1 MMDKKENDLTTG
13 CDAKPIVDSLSDLCI
28 KSVRGEDLMMDKKE
42 NDLTT
47 GSDAKPIVDSLSDL
61 CMKSVF
67 WDCKGQG
74 ISKDILETDTLDSS
88 THLPSLLVNST
99 DQDAPEKCLC
109 QSSRIGACLHPINL
123 RRTSQSKHN
132 TSFENSDSGE
142 TLLLPPVEKKTRMI
156 IHEQNPIGPN
166 DVKKSPSDVGCALQ
180 LSVGHCENASGDVYE
195 TSFGTPKTNHP
206 LSYSKLLH
214 AYDGCAS
221 ASKVSPLHNFDDS
234 GIEKNRTESILEN
247 LDEDSFQSESKKAP
261 RKFCDDLAV
270 GSNSVNDQKTFCV
283 GFNEV
288 TSKVSLESENYS
300 QNDTSIENEGNEP
313 SNLDNHSRGMK
324 TMSDFIIENT
334 FNLSMVEGTD
344 HDSGMDRDDGINEEN
359 LECIDHNDIPFIDDE
374 EESEEELGVVL
385 RQQHPSD
392 VSLTTKRHAQVQL
405 PLLRETVLKNKVGPL
420 KTPAGSCEEEESNAI
435 PEEEKGRICHATDR
449 EESTVWLCAT
459 PWKIDCVSGNNGEKG
474 RKGGESSERGRS
486 LSLDEDALRDLVQR
500 LLSEKTAVGAAD
512 IMSVE
517 RRGTKAL
524 ELWAK
529 RATDGYAGV
538 SISNMTTAWR
548 NGLAFCALIHHY
560 RPDLIDF
567 ASLKAENILENN
579 ALAFRVAEQQL
590 GIPALLDAED
600 MVECDVPDRLSVLTY
615 VSQFYQVF
623 SSLGL
628 TSPKRVVNNNA
639 SPPPSSPAGVK
650 KTKLSPSQPQP
661 KTKTEIKTDKM
672 LVGGRLRREVCV
684 RCSNPVFLAE
694 RLLVGSPGQLMHRT
708 CFRCARCS
716 TQLTLASYYETE
728 KGQFCCETCPDEEMD
743 ISPEVKN
750 SIINDTSPKLSRR
763 MSTSDSESEYDSEDS
778 DNESD
783 GYSNTV
789 ELVLE
794 DKKQTGDTTLH
805 SPNVT
810 PGPPKPRT
818 VFLSKT
824 LEGES
829 PENSLDKHKDSEN
842 ALKKEI
848 PKFSQISPALFGSQG
863 KDAILPK
870 ASDSGL
876 DHCDD
881 AKGLITD
888 PPDKLTLD
896 TGQDKNNT
904 PMPDSSPGSSSIVA
918 QRLKMFR
925 EISNKTN
932 ETSNLKNNIYSKPE
946 HKENDLSKKYER
958 DVTSPQFTTDTKLYA
973 TKEDNKEIV
982 KEHERDKIAE
992 TVDDL
997 DKTDKVSI
1005 PDVKIPQEES
1015 IDESTHKD
1023 LTFVSS
1029 TPSISIT
1036 KESKDKAS
1044 PEETRKLEVP
1054 SNNEISKGS
1063 DSECNPFDVEEDES
1077 QLDDHKSQVC
1087 ESNDADVNVAS
1098 LSQDSGAEL
1107 SSPSLRSIQYPE
1119 ELNPF
1124 GSDDEDEGAV
1134 SISESVEIDKSKNEA
1149 KKDEVMGKKLIKANL
1164 NPFES
1169 DEDEEERDEEID
1181 NKSEIKKEN
1190 LNPFW
1195 SDDEEQL
1202 ESPDSTPSKHK
1213 VKPPRPPPPTLA
1225 RNSTPSY
1232 ANQDARKYSTSL
1244 QHLRERSPQP
1254 TASPTSSHSGLS
1266 PSLRKERQPS
1276 PSSPSGSIAL
1286 RRKGRRAPA
1295 PPSPFNMKRD
1305 GISSG
1310 ESTADTTSMDTMS
1323 LSSLSTQG
1331 QGPQDHEDGG
1341 LVRKPS
1347 MSKSEAGE
1355 WQRKKGPAP
1364 PRPVPQKRAIKK
1376 MPMRLVQQELH
1387 DIEVKQTELERQGVL
1402 LETSIRKRTEGTSNN
1417 PQEDAATINSG
1428 PSSIEV
1434 EDMIMQLFE
1443 LVNEKNELFRRQT
1456 ELMYLKREKRLEEE
1470 HVELEFQIRCLML
1483 KPPSE
1488 KTESDNAQEEELIAR
1503 LVKVVEQRDEIINCL
1518 ELDRLRE
1525 AQEDESIATHMMQ
1538 YQEKHIDGIENGC
1551 VTQNVTKK
1559 KKTLK
1564 LPRKKKKKE
1573 KKDKKG
1579 AKADA
1584 DKDIDETE
1592 VKESKKRKKKWL
1604 F

>member
-1 MMDKKENDLTTG
+1 MDDLTSEYPQSSFQEG
-13 CDAKPIVDSLSDLCI
+13 KEQR
-28 KSVRGEDLMMDKKE
+28 SVSY
-42 NDLTT
+42 
-47 GSDAKPIVDSLSDL
+47 GSD
-61 CMKSVF
+61 
-67 WDCKGQG
+67 
-74 ISKDILETDTLDSS
+74 ET
-88 THLPSLLVNST
+88 
-99 DQDAPEKCLC
+99 E
-109 QSSRIGACLHPINL
+109 
-123 RRTSQSKHN
+123 
-132 TSFENSDSGE
+132 
-142 TLLLPPVEKKTRMI
+142 
-156 IHEQNPIGPN
+156 
-166 DVKKSPSDVGCALQ
+166 
-180 LSVGHCENASGDVYE
+180 
-195 TSFGTPKTNHP
+195 
-206 LSYSKLLH
+206 
-214 AYDGCAS
+214 
-221 ASKVSPLHNFDDS
+221 
-234 GIEKNRTESILEN
+234 
-247 LDEDSFQSESKKAP
+247 
-261 RKFCDDLAV
+261 
-270 GSNSVNDQKTFCV
+270 
-283 GFNEV
+283 
-288 TSKVSLESENYS
+288 
-300 QNDTSIENEGNEP
+300 
-313 SNLDNHSRGMK
+313 
-324 TMSDFIIENT
+324 
-334 FNLSMVEGTD
+334 
-344 HDSGMDRDDGINEEN
+344 EEN
-359 LECIDHNDIPFIDDE
+359 LELECMDDNDIPFIDDE
-374 EESEEELGVVL
+374 EETEEETVVV
-385 RQQHPSD
+385 RRERPSD
-392 VSLTTKRHAQVQL
+392 ATPTTKRHAQVQL
-405 PLLRETVLKNKVGPL
+405 PLLRETVLKNKAGL
-420 KTPAGSCEEEESNAI
+420 CEGTPKSSLPDVVEEEEENPKI
-435 PEEEKGRICHATDR
+435 LDGEVEENGKICHAMDQ
-449 EESTVWLCAT
+449 EESTEWLCAT
-459 PWKIDCVSGNNGEKG
+459 PWKIDCMSESNGEKG
-474 RKGGESSERGRS
+474 KEEGTSSERGRP
-486 LSLDEDALRDLVQR
+486 LSLDEDALQDLLQR
-500 LLSEKTAVGAAD
+500 LLSEKKAKEAAD

-567 ASLKAENILENN
+567 SSLKPENILENN

-628 TSPKRVVNNNA
+628 TSPKRVVNNA
-639 SPPPSSPAGVK
+639 SPPPSSPVGVK

-661 KTKTEIKTDKM
+661 KTKTEIKTDKV
-672 LVGGRLRREVCV
+672 LVGGRLRREVCAS
-684 RCSNPVFLAE
+684 CSNPVFLAE

-708 CFRCARCS
+708 CFRCARCT

-728 KGQFCCETCPDEEMD
+728 KGQFCCETCPDEELE

-750 SIINDTSPKLSRR
+750 SIISETSPKLSRR
-763 MSTSDSESEYDSEDS
+763 TSTSDSESEYESEDS
-778 DNESD
+778 ENESD
-783 GYSNTV
+783 GYSNNV

-794 DKKQTGDTTLH
+794 DKKQTDDTAVH

-829 PENSLDKHKDSEN
+829 PESSSDKHKDSEN
-842 ALKKEI
+842 AFKKEM
-848 PKFSQISPALFGSQG
+848 PKFSQISPALFGSQE
-863 KDAILPK
+863 KDLRSPK

-904 PMPDSSPGSSSIVA
+904 HISDSTFGSSSIVA
-918 QRLKMFR
+918 QRLKMFS

-932 ETSNLKNNIYSKPE
+932 DTSNFKSNILCKPD
-946 HKENDLSKKYER
+946 HKENELLQNYER
-958 DVTSPQFTTDTKLYA
+958 ETDSHQFTSDTKVYA
-973 TKEDNKEIV
+973 TKEDNKETL
-982 KEHERDKIAE
+982 KEYDKDKIDGAFNDIDKDD
-992 TVDDL
+992 TVL
-997 DKTDKVSI
+997 I
-1005 PDVKIPQEES
+1005 PEEKIPQEE
-1015 IDESTHKD
+1015 IEAERKHKNSEY
-1023 LTFVSS
+1023 VSN
-1029 TPSISIT
+1029 TPSITVS
-1036 KESKDKAS
+1036 KESKDDKTS
-1044 PEETRKLEVP
+1044 EETSELEVP
-1054 SNNEISKGS
+1054 SNDEIAKGS
-1063 DSECNPFDVEEDES
+1063 DSECNLFKAEEDES
-1077 QLDDHKSQVC
+1077 QLEAIKNCQLGG
-1087 ESNDADVNVAS
+1087 SNDAEVNATS

-1124 GSDDEDEGAV
+1124 GSDDEDEGAA
-1134 SISESVEIDKSKNEA
+1134 SISESVEIERVRQETKEDEITE
-1149 KKDEVMGKKLIKANL
+1149 KKIIRANL

-1169 DEDEEERDEEID
+1169 DEDDEGSTEEKD
-1181 NKSEIKKEN
+1181 NSQTKKEN

-1195 SDDEEQL
+1195 SDDEEPL
-1202 ESPDSTPSKHK
+1202 ESPESTPSKRK
-1213 VKPPRPPPPTLA
+1213 VKPPRPPPPTLV

-1232 ANQDARKYSTSL
+1232 TSHKDTRKSSTS
-1244 QHLRERSPQP
+1244 QQFREVSPQP
-1254 TASPTSSHSGLS
+1254 TASPASSRTKLS
-1266 PSLRKERQPS
+1266 PSLPKERHPS
-1276 PSSPSGSIAL
+1276 PSSPSGSVAL

-1295 PPSPFNMKRD
+1295 PPSPFTAKRD

-1331 QGPQDHEDGG
+1331 QGPQDHEDEG

-1417 PQEDAATINSG
+1417 PQEDAATLSSG

-1470 HVELEFQIRCLML
+1470 YVELEYQIRCLML

-1488 KTESDNAQEEELIAR
+1488 KTESDSTQEEELIAR

-1551 VTQNVTKK
+1551 ATQNVSKK

>member
-1 MMDKKENDLTTG
+1 
-13 CDAKPIVDSLSDLCI
+13 
-28 KSVRGEDLMMDKKE
+28 
-42 NDLTT
+42 
-47 GSDAKPIVDSLSDL
+47 
-61 CMKSVF
+61 
-67 WDCKGQG
+67 
-74 ISKDILETDTLDSS
+74 
-88 THLPSLLVNST
+88 
-99 DQDAPEKCLC
+99 
-109 QSSRIGACLHPINL
+109 
-123 RRTSQSKHN
+123 
-132 TSFENSDSGE
+132 
-142 TLLLPPVEKKTRMI
+142 
-156 IHEQNPIGPN
+156 
-166 DVKKSPSDVGCALQ
+166 
-180 LSVGHCENASGDVYE
+180 
-195 TSFGTPKTNHP
+195 
-206 LSYSKLLH
+206 
-214 AYDGCAS
+214 
-221 ASKVSPLHNFDDS
+221 
-234 GIEKNRTESILEN
+234 
-247 LDEDSFQSESKKAP
+247 
-261 RKFCDDLAV
+261 
-270 GSNSVNDQKTFCV
+270 
-283 GFNEV
+283 
-288 TSKVSLESENYS
+288 
-300 QNDTSIENEGNEP
+300 
-313 SNLDNHSRGMK
+313 
-324 TMSDFIIENT
+324 
-334 FNLSMVEGTD
+334 
-344 HDSGMDRDDGINEEN
+344 
-359 LECIDHNDIPFIDDE
+359 
-374 EESEEELGVVL
+374 
-385 RQQHPSD
+385 
-392 VSLTTKRHAQVQL
+392 
-405 PLLRETVLKNKVGPL
+405 
-420 KTPAGSCEEEESNAI
+420 
-435 PEEEKGRICHATDR
+435 
-449 EESTVWLCAT
+449 
-459 PWKIDCVSGNNGEKG
+459 
-474 RKGGESSERGRS
+474 
-486 LSLDEDALRDLVQR
+486 
-500 LLSEKTAVGAAD
+500 
-512 IMSVE
+512 MSVE

-548 NGLAFCALIHHY
+548 NGLAFCALIHRY

-567 ASLKAENILENN
+567 SSLKPENILENN

-628 TSPKRVVNNNA
+628 TSPKRVVNNA
-639 SPPPSSPAGVK
+639 SPPPSSPVGVK

-661 KTKTEIKTDKM
+661 KTKTEIKTDKV
-672 LVGGRLRREVCV
+672 LVGGRLRREVCAS
-684 RCSNPVFLAE
+684 CSNPVFLAE

-708 CFRCARCS
+708 CFRCARCT

-728 KGQFCCETCPDEEMD
+728 KGQFCCETCPDEELE
-743 ISPEVKN
+743 ISTEVKN
-750 SIINDTSPKLSRR
+750 SIISETSPKLSRR
-763 MSTSDSESEYDSEDS
+763 MSTSDSESEYESEDS
-778 DNESD
+778 ENESD
-783 GYSNTV
+783 GYSNTL

-794 DKKQTGDTTLH
+794 DKKQTDDTAVH

-829 PENSLDKHKDSEN
+829 PENSSDKHKDSEN
-842 ALKKEI
+842 TFKKEM
-848 PKFSQISPALFGSQG
+848 PKFSQISPALFGPQE
-863 KDAILPK
+863 KDMRSPK

-904 PMPDSSPGSSSIVA
+904 HIPDSTLGSSSIVA
-918 QRLKMFR
+918 QRLKMFS

-932 ETSNLKNNIYSKPE
+932 DTSNFKSNILCKPDL
-946 HKENDLSKKYER
+946 KENKLSQNYER
-958 DVTSPQFTTDTKLYA
+958 ENHQFTSDTKLYA
-973 TKEDNKEIV
+973 TKEDNKETL
-982 KEHERDKIAE
+982 KEYDKDKIDGTFNDIDKDD
-992 TVDDL
+992 TVL
-997 DKTDKVSI
+997 I
-1005 PDVKIPQEES
+1005 PDEKIPQKENEAES
-1015 IDESTHKD
+1015 KHKN
-1023 LTFVSS
+1023 LEYVSS
-1029 TPSISIT
+1029 TPSITVS
-1036 KESKDKAS
+1036 KESKEDKTS
-1044 PEETRKLEVP
+1044 PEETNDLEVP
-1054 SNNEISKGS
+1054 SNIDIAKGS
-1063 DSECNPFDVEEDES
+1063 DSEYNLFEAEEDDS
-1077 QLDDHKSQVC
+1077 QLEAVKNCQLGG
-1087 ESNDADVNVAS
+1087 SNDAEVNATS

-1124 GSDDEDEGAV
+1124 GSDDEDEGAA
-1134 SISESVEIDKSKNEA
+1134 SISESVEIDRA
-1149 KKDEVMGKKLIKANL
+1149 KQETKEDEITGKKIIRANL

-1169 DEDEEERDEEID
+1169 DEDEESSTEEKD
-1181 NKSEIKKEN
+1181 NSQMKKEN

-1195 SDDEEQL
+1195 SDDEEPL
-1202 ESPDSTPSKHK
+1202 ESPESTPSKGK
-1213 VKPPRPPPPTLA
+1213 VKPPRPPPPTLV

-1232 ANQDARKYSTSL
+1232 TSYKDTVKSSTS
-1244 QHLRERSPQP
+1244 QQFREVSPQP
-1254 TASPTSSHSGLS
+1254 TASPASSHTKLS
-1266 PSLRKERQPS
+1266 PSLPKERHPS
-1276 PSSPSGSIAL
+1276 PSSPSGSVAL
-1286 RRKGRRAPA
+1286 RRKARRAPA
-1295 PPSPFNMKRD
+1295 PPSPFSVKRD

-1331 QGPQDHEDGG
+1331 QGPQDHEDEG

-1417 PQEDAATINSG
+1417 PQEDAATLSSG

-1470 HVELEFQIRCLML
+1470 YVELEYQIRCLML

-1488 KTESDNAQEEELIAR
+1488 KTESDNTQEEELIAR

-1551 VTQNVTKK
+1551 ATQNVSKK

>member
-1 MMDKKENDLTTG
+1 MRTS
-13 CDAKPIVDSLSDLCI
+13 VLSDFVI
-28 KSVRGEDLMMDKKE
+28 
-42 NDLTT
+42 
-47 GSDAKPIVDSLSDL
+47 
-61 CMKSVF
+61 
-67 WDCKGQG
+67 
-74 ISKDILETDTLDSS
+74 
-88 THLPSLLVNST
+88 
-99 DQDAPEKCLC
+99 
-109 QSSRIGACLHPINL
+109 
-123 RRTSQSKHN
+123 
-132 TSFENSDSGE
+132 
-142 TLLLPPVEKKTRMI
+142 
-156 IHEQNPIGPN
+156 
-166 DVKKSPSDVGCALQ
+166 
-180 LSVGHCENASGDVYE
+180 Y
-195 TSFGTPKTNHP
+195 
-206 LSYSKLLH
+206 
-214 AYDGCAS
+214 
-221 ASKVSPLHNFDDS
+221 
-234 GIEKNRTESILEN
+234 
-247 LDEDSFQSESKKAP
+247 
-261 RKFCDDLAV
+261 
-270 GSNSVNDQKTFCV
+270 
-283 GFNEV
+283 
-288 TSKVSLESENYS
+288 
-300 QNDTSIENEGNEP
+300 
-313 SNLDNHSRGMK
+313 
-324 TMSDFIIENT
+324 
-334 FNLSMVEGTD
+334 
-344 HDSGMDRDDGINEEN
+344 
-359 LECIDHNDIPFIDDE
+359 
-374 EESEEELGVVL
+374 
-385 RQQHPSD
+385 
-392 VSLTTKRHAQVQL
+392 
-405 PLLRETVLKNKVGPL
+405 
-420 KTPAGSCEEEESNAI
+420 
-435 PEEEKGRICHATDR
+435 
-449 EESTVWLCAT
+449 
-459 PWKIDCVSGNNGEKG
+459 
-474 RKGGESSERGRS
+474 
-486 LSLDEDALRDLVQR
+486 
-500 LLSEKTAVGAAD
+500 

-567 ASLKAENILENN
+567 SSLKPENILENN

-628 TSPKRVVNNNA
+628 TSPKRVVNNA
-639 SPPPSSPAGVK
+639 SPPPSSPVGVK

-661 KTKTEIKTDKM
+661 KTKTEIKTDKV
-672 LVGGRLRREVCV
+672 LVGGRLRREVCAS
-684 RCSNPVFLAE
+684 CSNPVFLAE

-708 CFRCARCS
+708 CFRCARCT

-728 KGQFCCETCPDEEMD
+728 KGQFCCETCPDEELE

-750 SIINDTSPKLSRR
+750 SIISETSPKLSRR
-763 MSTSDSESEYDSEDS
+763 TSTSDSESEYESEDS
-778 DNESD
+778 ENESD
-783 GYSNTV
+783 GYSNNV

-794 DKKQTGDTTLH
+794 DKKQTDDTAVH

-829 PENSLDKHKDSEN
+829 PESSSDKHKDSEN
-842 ALKKEI
+842 AFKKEM
-848 PKFSQISPALFGSQG
+848 PKFSQISPALFGSQE
-863 KDAILPK
+863 KDLRSPK

-904 PMPDSSPGSSSIVA
+904 HISDSTFGSSSIVA
-918 QRLKMFR
+918 QRLKMFS

-932 ETSNLKNNIYSKPE
+932 DTSNFKSNILCKPD
-946 HKENDLSKKYER
+946 HKENELLQNYER
-958 DVTSPQFTTDTKLYA
+958 ETDSHQFTSDTKVYA
-973 TKEDNKEIV
+973 TKEDNKETL
-982 KEHERDKIAE
+982 KEYDKDKIDGAFNDIDKDD
-992 TVDDL
+992 TVL
-997 DKTDKVSI
+997 I
-1005 PDVKIPQEES
+1005 PEEKIPQEE
-1015 IDESTHKD
+1015 IEAERKHKNSEY
-1023 LTFVSS
+1023 VSN
-1029 TPSISIT
+1029 TPSITVS
-1036 KESKDKAS
+1036 KESKDDKTS
-1044 PEETRKLEVP
+1044 EETSELEVP
-1054 SNNEISKGS
+1054 SNDEIAKGS
-1063 DSECNPFDVEEDES
+1063 DSECNLFKAEEDES
-1077 QLDDHKSQVC
+1077 QLEAIKNCQLGG
-1087 ESNDADVNVAS
+1087 SNDAEVNATS

-1124 GSDDEDEGAV
+1124 GSDDEDEGAA
-1134 SISESVEIDKSKNEA
+1134 SISESVEIERVRQETKEDEITE
-1149 KKDEVMGKKLIKANL
+1149 KKIIRANL

-1169 DEDEEERDEEID
+1169 DEDDEGSTEEKD
-1181 NKSEIKKEN
+1181 NSQTKKEN

-1195 SDDEEQL
+1195 SDDEEPL
-1202 ESPDSTPSKHK
+1202 ESPESTPSKRK
-1213 VKPPRPPPPTLA
+1213 VKPPRPPPPTLV

-1232 ANQDARKYSTSL
+1232 TSHKDTRKSSTS
-1244 QHLRERSPQP
+1244 QQFREVSPQP
-1254 TASPTSSHSGLS
+1254 TASPASSRTKLS
-1266 PSLRKERQPS
+1266 PSLPKERHPS
-1276 PSSPSGSIAL
+1276 PSSPSGSVAL

-1295 PPSPFNMKRD
+1295 PPSPFTAKRD

-1331 QGPQDHEDGG
+1331 QGPQDHEDEGQDEVLSRKLQKDMKNHSNKMNGTTEQRVPPPKPARAPQAAMNFACSKG

-1417 PQEDAATINSG
+1417 PQEDAATLSSG

-1470 HVELEFQIRCLML
+1470 YVELEYQIRCLML

-1488 KTESDNAQEEELIAR
+1488 KTESDSTQEEELIAR

-1551 VTQNVTKK
+1551 ATQNVSKK